1 MATNNAAEDIQ
12 RSGQARAG
20 GPQAPPPSQDQIEPH
35 FPHSMKDVK
44 IEAESA
50 VIKTLTDIWKQAP
63 KLLPLLA
70 VVCYGLGRLIADGFY
85 SRLNTNAEAAGVGYL
100 SIIEPA
106 AVTAAIIAII
116 GTAIA
121 IVFDV
126 ANVCFRWIRGNTVRW
141 IKTIGIS
148 VLIVSAAAIIAIVM
162 TPFAKVSP
170 LWHNIN
176 VRLVIV
182 PSILVAFILALWTA
196 LTIFG
201 SDKTSKSA
209 WPRVVFV
216 VFSLISLAVL
226 CFDAHEW
233 GVYEARKVVKSQE
246 VSMNILG
253 LDMSAVGAAPVRVQ
267 AINANPVIEQLPVD
281 GCLFEIGSGPY
292 NFLFFDP
299 VNRKTLSVPANEVV
313 VISSSAACKK

>member
-1 MATNNAAEDIQ
+1 MVTNHTAEDVQ

-20 GPQAPPPSQDQIEPH
+20 GPQVPPPRQDEPEPH
-35 FPHSMKDVK
+35 FPHSVK
-44 IEAESA
+44 EFQTEAESA
-50 VIKTLTDIWKQAP
+50 VIKTLTDMWKQAP

-126 ANVCFRWIRGNTVRW
+126 ANVCFRWIRGNSVRW
-141 IKTIGIS
+141 IKAAGIS
-148 VLIVSAAAIIAIVM
+148 VLVASVAAIAIVI

-170 LWHNIN
+170 WWHNIN
-176 VRLVIV
+176 VRLVIT
-182 PSILVAFILALWTA
+182 PSILVAAILALWTA
-196 LTIFG
+196 FTIFG

-209 WPRVVFV
+209 WPRVFFV

-226 CFDAHEW
+226 CFDAHDW
-233 GVYEARKVVKSQE
+233 GVYEAGKVAKSQE

-267 AINANPVIEQLPVD
+267 AINTNPVIEQLPVD

-313 VISSSAACKK
+313 VISPSEACKK